1 MHDLTRKYVPLA
13 RAAYLESVDGLFL
26 SALIVSFGS
35 LICALFATNYY
46 LGQNH
51 NAVETHKILAWKKKD
66 LTEEQRAAQAEYEKE
81 NDTWRNALSF
91 KYLKRASQ

>member
-1 MHDLTRKYVPLA
+1 MLPPSC
-13 RAAYLESVDGLFL
+13 AAYLESVDGLFL

-51 NAVETHKILAWKKKD
+51 NAVETHKILAWKKKE
-66 LTEEQRAAQAEYEKE
+66 LTEEQRVAQAEYEKE

-91 KYLKRASQ
+91 KYLRRTRE

>member
-1 MHDLTRKYVPLA
+1 MSSSLSRIAYLFLLYPS
-13 RAAYLESVDGLFL
+13 AYLESVDGLFL

-51 NAVETHKILAWKKKD
+51 NAIETHKILRWREPDEVKD
-66 LTEEQRAAQAEYEKE
+66 LQEVENKNEQ
-81 NDTWRNALSF
+81 
-91 KYLKRASQ
+91 AS